1 MKSKISALTLA
12 ITMSACAQAQVSG
25 QTQAQGQTAAPASGQ
40 AKPVAQPVA
49 ERKIPG
55 LKLTA
60 GIPTNFPVPKY
71 TSNVLNTT
79 FSNSTKGAPTAA
91 ANIVTR
97 DEPQK
102 VFDWYQSTM
111 KNDGW
116 NIKVPTAKAM
126 AAYAKSGQFFMLRAT
141 KAKSE
146 VSVFVI
152 KGEKQSN
159 TAISISWAQI

>member
-1 MKSKISALTLA
+1 MKSKISILTLA
-12 ITMSACAQAQVSG
+12 ITLLPLGQAGVF
-25 QTQAQGQTAAPASGQ
+25 AQGQTQSGATAGSQ
-40 AKPVAQPVA
+40 AKPVAQPIP

-60 GIPTNFPVPKY
+60 GIPVNFPVPKY
-71 TSNVLNTT
+71 TSNVINTT
-79 FSNSTKGAPTAA
+79 FSNSTKGSPTAA
-91 ANIVTR
+91 ANIVTK

-111 KNDGW
+111 KSDGW
-116 NIKVPTAKAM
+116 NLKVPTAKAM
-126 AAYAKSGQFFMLRAT
+126 AAYAKSGQFFMLRGS
-141 KAKSE
+141 KGKNE

-152 KGEKQSN
+152 KPERQTN

>member
-1 MKSKISALTLA
+1 MKSKISMLTLA
-12 ITMSACAQAQVSG
+12 ITIFSLG
-25 QTQAQGQTAAPASGQ
+25 QGPVFAQGQTQTVSPTGGQ
-40 AKPVAQPVA
+40 TKPVAQPVA

-60 GIPTNFPVPKY
+60 GIPVNFPVPKY
-71 TSNVLNTT
+71 TSNVVNTT
-79 FSNSTKGAPTAA
+79 FSNSTKGSPTAA

-111 KNDGW
+111 KTEGW
-116 NIKVPTAKAM
+116 NLKVPTAKAM

-141 KAKSE
+141 KGKNE

-152 KGEKQSN
+152 KPEKQTN